1 MLVIM
6 HFAFSCFVSDQHKY
20 STMQSIIFCPV
31 RPGRTQSHPISSK
44 FSCRGRRPSAMDG
57 SVDRQVRRESLEHEL
72 RNVRSV
78 IRTLCEAA
86 ETAQDQSV
94 TFQLECAEEKEVQLL
109 EAVAELDADPD

>member
-1 MLVIM
+1 
-6 HFAFSCFVSDQHKY
+6 
-20 STMQSIIFCPV
+20 
-31 RPGRTQSHPISSK
+31 
-44 FSCRGRRPSAMDG
+44 MDG
-57 SVDRQVRRESLEHEL
+57 SMDRQVRRKSLEHEL

-94 TFQLECAEEKEVQLL
+94 TFQLERAEEKEVQLL